1 MRGVRFVTSMGSRL
15 EILEQPFSV
24 IRVIFRVTPPAF
36 SCVFMQFQCH
46 KRISDCICLDSRKEP
61 LKKKVCKKSAN
72 GDKIEL
78 ISQEADF
85 LWQ

>member
-36 SCVFMQFQCH
+36 SCDFMQVQCH
-46 KRISDCICLDSRKEP
+46 KRISDCICL
-61 LKKKVCKKSAN
+61 LLAKVRSYAGESFHSPFRFIRNEK
-72 GDKIEL
+72 
-78 ISQEADF
+78 F
-85 LWQ
+85 LT